1 MRKVAEHEIPCQQ
14 MLRRS
19 HTQIVPSFATQP
31 NDTQSSGIQAA
42 IIKVIRYGHTLPHA
56 TAVVTRYRGGAHAY
70 LSLFL
75 NISQHLPAPLC
86 RQKDHQP
93 PHSFLES
100 LQEIGF
106 KRTSPDNAQPQ
117 AWKSDHQ
124 TVICH
129 HDQIIA
135 LLQPPILQISGDRF
149 GTAFVPSALKLPS
162 NRIKIPKTHTI
173 HDSANSAT
181 RHQNPPKTG
190 PQVAAPQILT
200 ESTKDSQALLPA
212 SGLP

>member
-42 IIKVIRYGHTLPHA
+42 IIKVTRYGHTLPHA

-117 AWKSDHQ
+117 KPGSRIIRLSS
-124 TVICH
+124 VIMIRSSPCSNLRFFRYLVTDLVQH
-129 HDQIIA
+129 SCPQLSNFQA
-135 LLQPPILQISGDRF
+135 TASRSPNPTRSTTPPTRLLG
-149 GTAFVPSALKLPS
+149 
-162 NRIKIPKTHTI
+162 IKIPQKP
-173 HDSANSAT
+173 ARRWQ
-181 RHQNPPKTG
+181 RHKY
-190 PQVAAPQILT
+190 
-200 ESTKDSQALLPA
+200 
-212 SGLP
+212 